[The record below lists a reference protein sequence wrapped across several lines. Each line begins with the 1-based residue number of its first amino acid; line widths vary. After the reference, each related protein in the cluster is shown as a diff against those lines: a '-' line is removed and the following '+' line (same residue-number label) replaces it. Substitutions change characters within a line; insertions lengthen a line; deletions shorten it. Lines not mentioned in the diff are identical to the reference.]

1 MEIGG
6 RAAARSDRASSA
18 RASPG
23 IMMQPSYTLPTMRD
37 KEVAVPMSTMTMG
50 LGYLAIAATEEA
62 TMSLPN
68 WLWISALMFK
78 PILMPGPTTMG
89 GMPVRRAMASV
100 KMVVSGGTTLERM
113 APSTVHA
120 SAP

>member
-1 MEIGG
+1 
-6 RAAARSDRASSA
+6 
-18 RASPG
+18 
-23 IMMQPSYTLPTMRD
+23 MMQPSYTLPTMRD

-78 PILMPGPTTMG
+78 PVLMPGPTTMG
-89 GMPVRRAMASV
+89 G
-100 KMVVSGGTTLERM
+100 
-113 APSTVHA
+113 
-120 SAP
+120 